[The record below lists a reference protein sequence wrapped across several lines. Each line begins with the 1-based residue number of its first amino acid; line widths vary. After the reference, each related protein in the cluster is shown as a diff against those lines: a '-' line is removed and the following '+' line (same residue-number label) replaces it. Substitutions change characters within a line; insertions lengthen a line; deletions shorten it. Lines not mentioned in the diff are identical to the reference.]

1 MLYVSSHND
10 YIRRGTNLNVP
21 ALLMFSGLEASAD
34 NQLVII
40 DPGLCSFSLS
50 MLVKCLAIPDSTV
63 VSPENLCKF
72 KLMHTY
78 M

>member
-10 YIRRGTNLNVP
+10 CIRRGTNLNVP

-40 DPGLCSFSLS
+40 DPGLSSFSLS

-63 VSPENLCKF
+63 VSPENLCKY